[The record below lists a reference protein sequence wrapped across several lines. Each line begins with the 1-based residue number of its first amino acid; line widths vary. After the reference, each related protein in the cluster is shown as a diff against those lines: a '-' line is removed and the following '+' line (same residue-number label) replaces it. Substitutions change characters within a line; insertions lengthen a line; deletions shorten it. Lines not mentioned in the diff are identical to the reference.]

1 MGNRTMPHEFA
12 GRYKA
17 KHPHGTQPAPHIAQ
31 ALHQKVKDGRIS
43 CAAAHMIAQELN
55 ESPKQVG
62 QTTDL
67 LEFRISK
74 CQLGLFGYGS
84 KDNKVAPAKQI
95 EPSLEKAIKNALQEG
110 NRLSCISIWKIA
122 QTLDCKRME
131 VSAACETLKTKI
143 VSCQIGAF

>member
-1 MGNRTMPHEFA
+1 MPHEFA

-17 KHPHGTQPAPHIAQ
+17 KHPEGTQPAPHITE
-31 ALHQKVKDGRIS
+31 ALNPKVKDGRIS
-43 CAAAHMIAQELN
+43 CAAAHHIAQELN
-55 ESPKQVG
+55 EPPERVG
-62 QTTDL
+62 QTADL

-95 EPSLEKAIKNALQEG
+95 EPSLEKAIKNALQED

-122 QTLDCKRME
+122 ETLDCKRME
-131 VSAACETLKTKI
+131 VSAACEMLKIKI
-143 VSCQIGAF
+143 CACQIGAF